1 MAADVVPQ
9 LNEAIQTSFRTNVMK
24 DRRIAQISQ
33 RIRDGT
39 ATFVDGHDYAE
50 RLGENLSKALKDNLT
65 AQTLPDG
72 RLYYNIAKRTV
83 TPALEENYELT
94 NEIAADIQK
103 ILDAKQNIGL
113 GAVKADFPK
122 ERIQGLIDKM
132 TTEGITLEDALKWLA
147 EPIINNSEAF
157 FDDFIDS
164 NAKFRSQVGLKAKI
178 IRKVEPGACEWC
190 RALAGEYD
198 VADGMSEFVH
208 ENIYR
213 RHEFCR
219 CAVIYET
226 SKERQDVWSK
236 RTWQTSAE
244 DLAKRKNTGQ
254 TLELTPAERLEAAN
268 RVYRDTVIQDKYGV
282 GTMSGTPYER
292 RQKTKAFSKLTPE
305 ERVERYNKVM
315 QRRAQGKG

>member
-9 LNEAIQTSFRTNVMK
+9 LNEAIQTSFKTNVMK
-24 DRRIAQISQ
+24 DRKIAQISK

-50 RLGENLSKALKDNLT
+50 RLGENLSKALQDNLT

-103 ILDAKQNIGL
+103 MLDAKANIGL

-132 TTEGITLEDALKWLA
+132 TADGITLEEALIWLA

-164 NAKFRSQVGLKAKI
+164 NAKFRNDVGLKATLT
-178 IRKVEPGACEWC
+178 RTVEAGCCEWC
-190 RALAGEYD
+190 SNLAGTYD
-198 VADGMSEFVH
+198 YATAPRE
-208 ENIYR
+208 IYQ

-219 CAVIYET
+219 CAVTYQCAKKSQNVWTKREWESSTEEIDRRKSVGSNKTELTAMERIEAAAQIERDQIVRQFMNET
-226 SKERQDVWSK
+226 GYTRQTALRSTRNKDPVEVQKEINKIKERQALV
-236 RTWQTSAE
+236 
-244 DLAKRKNTGQ
+244 
-254 TLELTPAERLEAAN
+254 
-268 RVYRDTVIQDKYGV
+268 
-282 GTMSGTPYER
+282 
-292 RQKTKAFSKLTPE
+292 
-305 ERVERYNKVM
+305 
-315 QRRAQGKG
+315 RRAQGKG